1 MAMESSNIMLV
12 KSMDVEWD
20 ELLFNDLRHY
30 SYEWS
35 GDCSLM
41 VDLWMVEE
49 VDEDEVS
56 LPKELSDEFDS
67 CRIQGF
73 TYVAVNWKGTKK

>member
-1 MAMESSNIMLV
+1 MALESSNVILV

-20 ELLFNDLRHY
+20 EKLFDDLRHY
-30 SYEWS
+30 SYEWQ
-35 GDCSLM
+35 GDGSLM

-49 VDEDEVS
+49 AGEDDVS

-73 TYVAVNWKGTKK
+73 TYVAIDWK